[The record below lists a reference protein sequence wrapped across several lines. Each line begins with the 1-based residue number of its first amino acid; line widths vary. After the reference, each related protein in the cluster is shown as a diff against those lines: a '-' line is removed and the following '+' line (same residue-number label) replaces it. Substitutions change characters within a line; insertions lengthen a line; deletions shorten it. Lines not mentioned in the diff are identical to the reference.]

1 MPHSNL
7 GRHACTPSLA
17 HLSNRQ
23 PPAGCCPLECVANEC
38 VARLMK
44 VTRNMTTLVL
54 THTDHPLLPPSQ
66 SFDAS
71 LLSCAPALAPTIKAT
86 KLWNC
91 HLSVWVR
98 RCPVFVFF
106 FLFFLLFCF
115 CYCCCFFLLV
125 VLILLLLLA
134 FSTKCA
140 LLLLFLLFLLLL
152 FNTAGCAIPI
162 SWLVLFLCDTFCV
175 VVRSHWRT
183 PTHVCTYA
191 HIYVCVCI
199 CVVLLA
205 YLLLCLCFGT
215 FSRIFVLNCGLAI
228 MG

>member
-98 RCPVFVFF
+98 RCPVSVFF
-106 FLFFLLFCF
+106 FFFLLFCF

-162 SWLVLFLCDTFCV
+162 SWLVLFLCDTCLFVSLCG
-175 VVRSHWRT
+175 HT
-183 PTHVCTYA
+183 GA
-191 HIYVCVCI
+191 HQLMFVHMYIGMYVCV
-199 CVVLLA
+199 
-205 YLLLCLCFGT
+205 
-215 FSRIFVLNCGLAI
+215 FVLFY
-228 MG
+228 